1 MLMRKQ
7 SKHRMTNQLYTI
19 KELSERFDKSK
30 TAIRSALKHANISAV
45 STPTSTLNSA
55 LKYDDSAL
63 TYLSQ
68 KYGIETNN
76 GDDLAANSNQ
86 SKQANSTLKGADQHT
101 ISALIEQLDVM
112 HEQLKVKDNQLSNK
126 DKQIEELHTLLDQS
140 QKLNLSDK
148 KPALIEDKQT
158 NKKGLFSRLFKR

>member
-1 MLMRKQ
+1 MNDK
-7 SKHRMTNQLYTI
+7 SHTI
-19 KELSERFDKSK
+19 KELADHFSKSK

-63 TYLSQ
+63 AYLNK
-68 KYGIETNN
+68 KYGVKANMTKISV
-76 GDDLAANSNQ
+76 GDGQHTQQ
-86 SKQANSTLKGADQHT
+86 SNSTLKSANQRT
-101 ISALIEQLDVM
+101 ISALIEQLDVL
-112 HEQLKVKDNQLSNK
+112 HEQLKVKDGQLSNK

-148 KPALIEDKQT
+148 KPALVAEKT
-158 NKKGLFSRLFKR
+158 NKKSLGFFKRLFGADNH